1 MQNRQLKLLG
11 GLSALGLFLSATSM
25 VYAADFFTIIGPDG
39 RPLVIQRQSDS
50 TGARKPTHPQNT
62 TPATPNNSLP
72 NVTSSPKV
80 NLPTSS
86 SAKAVSPIN
95 TTEMLKKSNLNQ
107 PVQNQSSHQLDSALE
122 KNQANQTKSIAKE
135 LPLNTQNTVTEKQN
149 PNNLSGKTQTEAKN
163 NLDIE
168 NDQASKAESSP
179 YISTID
185 GEKYVNNEYL
195 EEREFNL
202 DGKKRFYMMPEGDI
216 DPKTGIV
223 RMQPIERE
231 KGVSRSILDQIFKSK
246 PDPQASQVLALA
258 PTYFRMPKQQVIESL
273 ETTCFEG
280 KKIKDAKKFD
290 TDKYISL
297 WPRKPLKDTFDY
309 EVVKLSAPLKQMK
322 LSSYASTQENPRY
335 YWPFVVFLDQQGCVI
350 EGVSG
355 YKNQEYSAT
364 RLQYASIEG
373 IIRLPEHT
381 AYILMTPLASAM
393 DVEDKLLINQG
404 QIKLT
409 AIR

>member
-1 MQNRQLKLLG
+1 MQKRQLRLLG
-11 GLSALGLFLSATSM
+11 GLSVLGLCWSVTSM
-25 VYAADFFTIIGPDG
+25 ACAGDFFTIIGPDG
-39 RPLVIQRQSDS
+39 RPLVIQRQSGS
-50 TGARKPTHPQNT
+50 TEARKPTRPQNVT
-62 TPATPNNSLP
+62 SATSNNSLP
-72 NVTSSPKV
+72 NVINSPKTT
-80 NLPTSS
+80 LPANSATKVVSS
-86 SAKAVSPIN
+86 VS
-95 TTEMLKKSNLNQ
+95 TTERPKNANLNQ
-107 PVQNQSSHQLDSALE
+107 PAQSQATQQSDSVPQ
-122 KNQANQTKSIAKE
+122 KNQPITQA
-135 LPLNTQNTVTEKQN
+135 LPLNSQNAMTEKQN
-149 PNNLSGKTQTEAKN
+149 QDTLSGQAQTEAKAH
-163 NLDIE
+163 LDGAVT
-168 NDQASKAESSP
+168 DQGIQAKSSP

-185 GEKYVNNEYL
+185 GEQYVNNEYL

-231 KGVSRSILDQIFKSK
+231 KGVSRSLLNQIFKPKS
-246 PDPQASQVLALA
+246 DPQTSQVLALA
-258 PTYFRMPKQQVIESL
+258 PTYFRMPKQQVVESL
-273 ETTCFEG
+273 ATACFDG

-355 YKNQEYSAT
+355 YKNQEYAAT
-364 RLQYASIEG
+364 RLQYASLEG
-373 IIRLPEHT
+373 VIRLPEST

-393 DVEDKLLINQG
+393 DVEDKSLTNQG

>member
-62 TPATPNNSLP
+62 TPATSNNSLP
-72 NVTSSPKV
+72 NVTSSPKG

-95 TTEMLKKSNLNQ
+95 TTEMSKKSNLNQ

-135 LPLNTQNTVTEKQN
+135 LPLNTPNTVTEKQN

-163 NLDIE
+163 NLDIG
-168 NDQASKAESSP
+168 NDQANKAESSP